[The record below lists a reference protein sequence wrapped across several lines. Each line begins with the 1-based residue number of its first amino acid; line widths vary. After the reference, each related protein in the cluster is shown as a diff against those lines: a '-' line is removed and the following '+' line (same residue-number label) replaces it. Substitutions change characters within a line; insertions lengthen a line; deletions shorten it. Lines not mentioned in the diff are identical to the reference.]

1 MRVAFS
7 FVKEHAMVGAEEA
20 RAAPAH
26 STGELRRLLRERE
39 ADLRAAM
46 GEAQAGR
53 AQVRRLNTQL
63 QAVNAQK
70 EELRVAK
77 VALEEKV
84 AAPVLSESAQRYSTL
99 RHCWIML
106 FDVVYD
112 MPGSYMYE
120 HTY

>member
-1 MRVAFS
+1 MTRAFS
-7 FVKEHAMVGAEEA
+7 RAEDA
-20 RAAPAH
+20 RETPAH
-26 STGELRRLLRERE
+26 STAELRRLLRERE

-77 VALEEKV
+77 VTLEEKL
-84 AAPVLSESAQRYSTL
+84 AAPVLSESAQRYRFLLLFCRCALPVHLLAHDSL
-99 RHCWIML
+99 CWL
-106 FDVVYD
+106 
-112 MPGSYMYE
+112 S
-120 HTY
+120 H